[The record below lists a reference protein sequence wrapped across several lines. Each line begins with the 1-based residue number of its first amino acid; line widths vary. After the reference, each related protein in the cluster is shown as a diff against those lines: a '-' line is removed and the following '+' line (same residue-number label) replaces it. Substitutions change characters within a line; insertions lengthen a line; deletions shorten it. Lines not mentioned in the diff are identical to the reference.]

1 MPFEIRY
8 WPNLAMGCGR
18 GDSNPHALRHTG
30 LGRACLPF
38 HHFRI
43 GVVAHREVYRL
54 RVAVGTEKPQILG
67 SVVMMQSVDMVN
79 LQHEPLAVPMRAE
92 PTLLALLDATQIER
106 LSRTAASRIS
116 RVYLSFGIGTLS
128 QRNRPS
134 DRFLIVRRKLT

>member
-1 MPFEIRY
+1 
-8 WPNLAMGCGR
+8 
-18 GDSNPHALRHTG
+18 
-30 LGRACLPF
+30 
-38 HHFRI
+38 
-43 GVVAHREVYRL
+43 
-54 RVAVGTEKPQILG
+54 
-67 SVVMMQSVDMVN
+67 MMQSVDMVN